1 MRSMRAG
8 QNARSP
14 TEVAPRRRERYTTT
28 GFTGVSEALSRLLVS
43 TAPEAQLLSKQTSS
57 THSRV
62 RMAMLSG
69 IAGFVDAAGFAS
81 VAGLFPA
88 HITGELVGAVA
99 GLSSGSWQREAAR
112 IAVLI
117 VFVMTVVL
125 GALISRSLRKRGQ
138 SPLAALFGLMSLG
151 LLVASVSDAF
161 GSLLGA
167 EAAAFSSA
175 AMKCGLVG
183 AMALQNVVMR
193 HALSSSCPTT
203 VMTGNLTQFIIE
215 FVELIVG
222 RGEKTE
228 RSLVRSKSEIRLR
241 VLGTALGA
249 FLASAALSVFLMT
262 KIGSLGILIPTFAIG
277 SLALRE
283 LKYPTAVSR
292 TGTLY

>member
-1 MRSMRAG
+1 MRAG
-8 QNARSP
+8 QNARS
-14 TEVAPRRRERYTTT
+14 TTDIQPRRRERYTTS

-43 TAPEAQLLSKQTSS
+43 ATPEARLLSKQTSS
-57 THSRV
+57 AHSRV
-62 RMAMLSG
+62 RMAVLSG

-117 VFVMTVVL
+117 VFVVSVVM
-125 GALISRSLRKRGQ
+125 GALISRSFRRRGQ
-138 SPLAALFGLMSLG
+138 SPLAALFGMMALG
-151 LLVASVSDAF
+151 LLIASVSDNAA
-161 GSLLGA
+161 SLLGRD
-167 EAAAFSSA
+167 AATISSV

-222 RGEKTE
+222 RNEKTE
-228 RSLVRSKSEIRLR
+228 KSLVRSKSEIRLR
-241 VLGTALGA
+241 VLGTALGS
-249 FLASAALSVFLMT
+249 FLGAAALSVFLMT
-262 KIGSLGILIPTFAIG
+262 SIGAISILIPTFAIG
-277 SLALRE
+277 ALAVRE
-283 LKYPTAVSR
+283 IKNPTAVSR

>member
-1 MRSMRAG
+1 
-8 QNARSP
+8 
-14 TEVAPRRRERYTTT
+14 
-28 GFTGVSEALSRLLVS
+28 
-43 TAPEAQLLSKQTSS
+43 
-57 THSRV
+57 
-62 RMAMLSG
+62 MAVLSG

-99 GLSSGSWQREAAR
+99 GLSTGTWQREAAR

-117 VFVMTVVL
+117 VFVVSVVL

-138 SPLAALFGLMSLG
+138 SPLAALFGMMALG
-151 LLVASVSDAF
+151 LFIASVSDLSAPA
-161 GSLLGA
+161 LGHDVF
-167 EAAAFSSA
+167 AFSSA
-175 AMKCGLVG
+175 AKKCGLVG

-228 RSLVRSKSEIRLR
+228 NSLIRSKSEIRLR
-241 VLGTALGA
+241 VLGTALGS
-249 FLASAALSVFLMT
+249 FLGCAALSVFLT
-262 KIGSLGILIPTFAIG
+262 TTLGAISILLPTVAVAV
-277 SLALRE
+277 LAARE
-283 LKYPTAVSR
+283 LKHPTAVSR